1 MKLSIYRGDEP
12 VSLLDSESTP
22 AKESF
27 MRSLKINHT
36 LLLVTR
42 LPPQTEKVSGKI
54 IFLQYN

>member
-27 MRSLKINHT
+27 MRSLKTNHT
-36 LLLVTR
+36 LLLETR
-42 LPPQTEKVSGKI
+42 LPPQIEKVSGKM